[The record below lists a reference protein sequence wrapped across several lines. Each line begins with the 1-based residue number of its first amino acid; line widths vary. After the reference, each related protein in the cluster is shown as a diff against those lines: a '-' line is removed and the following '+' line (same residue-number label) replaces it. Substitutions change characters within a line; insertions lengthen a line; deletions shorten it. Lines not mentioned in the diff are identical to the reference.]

1 MIRILVAGEGSATL
15 RDRLEG
21 LGYDIVTVV
30 AIDEI
35 PAASASSKPMVVII
49 DVPSGG
55 AGAAKG
61 LWSQLGRAVILLTD
75 EPETGMESRF
85 VPPLI
90 RIQRNPSNA
99 TLGLAIEAVLYTHAL
114 EQKWG
119 ESEER
124 WKFAIEASGQ
134 AVWDWNVQTDE
145 MYSSPRWKEMVGGDP
160 SRSETLN
167 AWDQR
172 IHPDDRKRVHE
183 EIRRYFR
190 GQTPHYESEHR
201 VIAADGSILWV
212 LDRGKIVGWTADGQP
227 LRVVGTH
234 TDITRRKKAEEALA
248 GTNEFLRDILESSSA
263 ISIISTDADGNILF
277 WNSGAENLLGYTAD
291 EVVGKKR
298 IDEIYA
304 LDSEHTRTAV
314 EEIREA
320 VLRAKRTATAELQ
333 EVHRDG
339 RRLWVK
345 VTVAPRIDPHG
356 AVQGMLGVGEDL
368 TAQITA
374 RENSE
379 QRGRE
384 MRLLAFTLDCAK
396 DGFCI
401 TDLDNKVLYVNESF
415 RMMYGYSEEELLGQ
429 NIEFLRSPS
438 VPERLSSEIHAM
450 TRNGGWSGEILNRR
464 KDGTEF
470 TVEVY
475 ASVVRNDQG
484 EPVALV
490 GVARDVTERK
500 RAEERIRDSLRE
512 KEVLLKEIHH
522 RVKNNLQVITSLLNL
537 QSAKVGN
544 PETAAALKE
553 SQTRIRSMA
562 LVHEELYRSRDL
574 ASIDFSSYI
583 RKLASNLFHAYQA
596 AVAEITL
603 HLDVVDVYLPVDT
616 AIPCGLIVNELISNS
631 LKYAF
636 PKRTSGKVTVAFH
649 HDGPSYTLRVSD
661 DGVGLPAHV
670 DLDRTETLGLQL
682 VTTLA
687 KQLRGELAVDRSGGT
702 TFTLAFTV
710 SSRSAH
716 E

>member
-1 MIRILVAGEGSATL
+1 MTRILVAGEGRESL
-15 RDRLEG
+15 RSRLEG
-21 LGYDIVTVV
+21 LGHEVLTVET
-30 AIDEI
+30 IDEI
-35 PAASASSKPMVVII
+35 PAAAASSEPLVVIV
-49 DVPSGG
+49 DVASGG
-55 AGAAKG
+55 TPAAKALG
-61 LWSQLGRAVILLTD
+61 SQLGRAVVLLSD
-75 EPETGMESRF
+75 EPDTEMESRF

-90 RIQRNPSNA
+90 RIQKKADDAS
-99 TLGLAIEAVLYTHAL
+99 LVLAIRAVLYTRAL

-160 SRSETLN
+160 SASETLN

-201 VIAADGSILWV
+201 VLAADGSILWV
-212 LDRGKIVGWTADGQP
+212 LDRGKIVGWTADGKP

-263 ISIISTDADGNILF
+263 ISIISTDAEGNILF

-291 EVVGKKR
+291 DVVGKKR

-304 LDSEHTRTAV
+304 LESEHTSRAV

-320 VLRAKRTATAELQ
+320 VLRSKRTATAELQ
-333 EVHRDG
+333 EVHKDG

-345 VTVAPRIDPHG
+345 VTVAPRIDRHG

-368 TAQITA
+368 SAQIAA

-401 TDLDNKVLYVNESF
+401 TDLDNKILYVNESF
-415 RMMYGYSEEELLGQ
+415 RSMYGYDEEELLGKT
-429 NIEFLRSPS
+429 IEFLRSPS
-438 VPERLSSEIHAM
+438 VPEGLSREIHAM
-450 TRNGGWSGEILNRR
+450 TRDGGWSGEILNRR
-464 KDGTEF
+464 KDGSEF

-484 EPVALV
+484 EPVAMV

-537 QSAKVGN
+537 QSAKVSS

-574 ASIDFSSYI
+574 ASIDFSSYV
-583 RKLASNLFHAYQA
+583 RKLTSNLFHAYQA
-596 AVAEITL
+596 AAVEIAL

-636 PKRTSGKVTVAFH
+636 AKRTSGKVTVAFR
-649 HDGPSYTLRVSD
+649 HDGPAYRLQVSD
-661 DGVGLPAHV
+661 DGVGLPAHI

-682 VTTLA
+682 VATLA
-687 KQLRGELAVDRSGGT
+687 KQLRGEIAVDRSGGT
-702 TFTLAFTV
+702 TFTLAFTL
-710 SSRSAH
+710 SGRSTH